1 MKKLIQVVSITSMV
15 AASALHAE
23 VDSAESSPESST
35 SIESNS
41 AESKGFCA
49 GAHRNTGCF
58 VGVSVGLSPATS
70 RLDFTTPEATII
82 KNGPKKRA
90 LASP

>member
-1 MKKLIQVVSITSMV
+1 MKKLIQVISITSMV

-35 SIESNS
+35 SVESNS

-49 GAHRNTGCF
+49 GAHSF
-58 VGVSVGLSPATS
+58 
-70 RLDFTTPEATII
+70 
-82 KNGPKKRA
+82 
-90 LASP
+90 

>member
-1 MKKLIQVVSITSMV
+1 MKKLIQVISITSV
-15 AASALHAE
+15 FAFSALHAE
-23 VDSAESSPESST
+23 VDSTESST

-49 GAHRNTGCF
+49 GAHSNTGCF

-82 KNGPKKRA
+82 KNSPKKRA

>member
-23 VDSAESSPESST
+23 VDSAESST
-35 SIESNS
+35 SVESNS

-49 GAHRNTGCF
+49 GAHSF
-58 VGVSVGLSPATS
+58 
-70 RLDFTTPEATII
+70 
-82 KNGPKKRA
+82 
-90 LASP
+90 